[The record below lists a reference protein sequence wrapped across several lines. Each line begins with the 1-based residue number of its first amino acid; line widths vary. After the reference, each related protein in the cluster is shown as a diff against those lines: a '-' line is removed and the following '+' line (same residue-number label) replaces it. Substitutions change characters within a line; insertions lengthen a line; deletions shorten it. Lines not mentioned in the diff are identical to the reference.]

1 MFIECGA
8 LSETAE
14 QGHFNLTLMGIGE
27 NTNKNITVLNVYG
40 DFFYESHYTMY
51 KCNNTVNVY

>member
-8 LSETAE
+8 PTETAKR
-14 QGHFNLTLMGIGE
+14 GNFNLTLMGIGE

-40 DFFYESHYTMY
+40 DFLIKVTTL
-51 KCNNTVNVY
+51 CTNVTVD